1 MGTSLNAAEG
11 IRSSS
16 PTDGIGYSTG
26 AGGIVT
32 QATSKATGVT
42 LNKACGEITLNAA
55 SLAAATIVS
64 FTLTNSAIALG
75 DNLILNHV
83 GAGTKG
89 GYSLNAECLAG
100 TATISVR
107 NNTAGALL
115 EALVIRFTVVKA
127 VVA

>member
-1 MGTSLNAAEG
+1 MGL
-11 IRSSS
+11 RSQD
-16 PTDGIGYSTG
+16 PTDGVGYGAG
-26 AGGIVT
+26 AGGTVV

-42 LNKACGEITLNAA
+42 LNKVCGEITLNAA

-75 DNLILNHV
+75 DNLVLNHV

-100 TATISVR
+100 SATISVR

-115 EALVIRFTVVKA
+115 EALVIRYTLVKA
-127 VVA
+127 VTA